1 MNNKLKK
8 GLMLTVLCLG
18 MSSTAVKADLV
29 FDTFRTVKFAMQ
41 GVQRLMSLAPQYAK
55 VSSKEKEL
63 KNWEGKKE
71 IKKQVQ
77 PAMSEYLQKLEN
89 TEMKSK
95 TLVPPQKDVVAAD
108 NFIREKFYLP
118 EDLKNV
124 TDEKKREIEKNR
136 AEYVE
141 ELAKEVLS
149 LSEGIR
155 ENVAAEQ
162 SALKEAET
170 ATGGMIQQVDLMTQT
185 KKTLAEQK
193 LADVILQAKL
203 LELEAAEVMM
213 GSSVQLIE
221 DPSKKTNANQQGG

>member
-1 MNNKLKK
+1 MNNKLKT
-8 GLMLTVLCLG
+8 GLMLTVLCIG

-63 KNWEGKKE
+63 KNWEGKKD
-71 IKKQVQ
+71 IQKQVQ
-77 PAMSEYLQKLEN
+77 PAMATYLEQVEKN
-89 TEMKSK
+89 EMESDK
-95 TLVPPQKDVVAAD
+95 LVPPQKDVVSAD
-108 NFIREKFYLP
+108 KFIREKFYLP
-118 EDLKNV
+118 EDLKEV
-124 TDEKKREIEKNR
+124 TDEKKKEIEENR
-136 AEYVE
+136 AKYVE

-149 LSEGIR
+149 LSEGVR

-162 SALKEAET
+162 NALKEAET
-170 ATGGMIQQVDLMTQT
+170 AAGGMIQQVDLMTQT
-185 KKTLAEQK
+185 KKIMAEQK

-213 GSSVQLIE
+213 GSSTQLIK
-221 DPSKKTNANQQGG
+221 DPSKKENANQ